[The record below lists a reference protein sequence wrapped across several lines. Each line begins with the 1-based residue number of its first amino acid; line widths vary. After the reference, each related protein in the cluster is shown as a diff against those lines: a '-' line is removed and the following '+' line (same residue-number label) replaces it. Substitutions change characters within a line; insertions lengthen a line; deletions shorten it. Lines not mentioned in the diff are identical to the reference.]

1 MKEMAQYNY
10 IRFLFFNQKKSKRAI
25 ASELGI
31 HRDTVTRAIAN
42 PEQKYRLSTDRPQP
56 VNGDFKKRI
65 NIMVKENHEAPKG
78 QKLTKL
84 RMYELIC
91 EEGYSGTYSSFTY
104 QCRKEEEELHIHQQE
119 AYLKLVPISGS
130 LQVDFGEV
138 YSKRNGVPVK
148 KHAFCAKLCS
158 GKGEFVKAYPR
169 EQTEFFFDGL
179 SSAFKFFGGIPK
191 KIIFDNLKPAVKTV
205 LKEQDRILQQEFL
218 KIQSFYSFEAEFCGP
233 GKGNEKGLVENLVK
247 YVQNNY
253 FLPRPEFISFEDTNQ
268 MLLKKCLHRLRTRKH
283 LGETWE
289 KRLLAEDFL
298 PLTEIYE
305 YARLKDVKVSSYQ
318 LVHIDTNRYSVP
330 TEYVGKRLQARLYPF
345 EIRLVYNDKVV
356 AVHDRLFGKNKEIL
370 NPYHF
375 LSLLWKKARGYDQA
389 KVIQD
394 WKLPE
399 IYTEYHRLIQAHLG
413 SKSKGTREF
422 IDILRLTEEYSV
434 PTIARILKE
443 LDQKNRYSYQDVLS
457 VLRYQ
462 TQCTSGTQY
471 LADDILKKLNI
482 DHIHTTHLPLSEYD
496 SLLVKGGEING

>member
-1 MKEMAQYNY
+1 
-10 IRFLFFNQKKSKRAI
+10 
-25 ASELGI
+25 
-31 HRDTVTRAIAN
+31 
-42 PEQKYRLSTDRPQP
+42 
-56 VNGDFKKRI
+56 
-65 NIMVKENHEAPKG
+65 MVKENSEAPKG

-84 RMYELIC
+84 RMYELIR

-104 QCRKEEEELHIHQQE
+104 QCRKEEEKLHINQQE

-138 YSKRNGVPVK
+138 YSVKKGVPVK
-148 KHAFCAKLCS
+148 QHAFCAKLCS

-253 FLPRPEFISFEDTNQ
+253 FLPRPEFISYEDTNQ
-268 MLLKKCLHRLRTRKH
+268 MLLKKCQHRLRTKKH

-298 PLTEIYE
+298 PLTEIYD

-370 NPYHF
+370 YPYHF
-375 LSLLWKKARGYDQA
+375 LSLLRKKARGYDQA

-394 WKLPE
+394 WMLSIKL
-399 IYTEYHRLIQAHLG
+399 
-413 SKSKGTREF
+413 
-422 IDILRLTEEYSV
+422 
-434 PTIARILKE
+434 
-443 LDQKNRYSYQDVLS
+443 
-457 VLRYQ
+457 
-462 TQCTSGTQY
+462 
-471 LADDILKKLNI
+471 
-482 DHIHTTHLPLSEYD
+482 IH
-496 SLLVKGGEING
+496 